1 MISVCI
7 ATYNGERYLLKQL
20 ESILPQLG
28 ENDEVIISDDGSKDA
43 TYGVINTIND
53 SRIRWIENRGVHSPA
68 FNFENALKH
77 AKGDI
82 IVLADQDDEW
92 ELDRIKLGVEV
103 LRSEKVWCVLNNR
116 SLIDSLG
123 NKFKTQCDEV
133 DPVQASFLHQVWHNP
148 YIGCCMMFKREL
160 LDLALPFPP
169 KMPMH
174 DLWIGWLGAKLK
186 KNAYIKTPLV
196 RYRRHGNNVTTGKS
210 PFSLF
215 YRIKY
220 RLCVLM
226 QLHARIKER
235 GYNN

>member
-1 MISVCI
+1 MISVCV

-43 TYGVINTIND
+43 TYEVINTIND
-53 SRIRWIENRGVHSPA
+53 SRIRWIENIGEHSPA
-68 FNFENALKH
+68 FNFENALNH

-92 ELDRIKLGVEV
+92 ELDRIKLGLEV

-116 SLIDSLG
+116 SLIDSVG
-123 NKFKTQCDEV
+123 NIFKTQCDEV
-133 DPVQASFLHQVWHNP
+133 DPVQASFLYQVWHNP

-186 KNAYIKTPLV
+186 KNAYINKPLV

-210 PFSLF
+210 PFSLI

-220 RLCVLM
+220 RLCVLR